1 MGGVAVETA
10 DLLTVDVQV
19 QMALAIDM
27 VAVDVRGGERHAV
40 DRDQGVVARLR
51 ILHDLDRHLRRVACP
66 PNPAGI
72 TMAVCTVVVRG
83 HIDGH
88 RGDDRLAVDGVGA
101 MVVGR
106 KFDHD
111 GDLAFGHAGEI
122 DRLVVEALDL
132 RAIDVEVEVPLTL
145 DVRRGCSLG
154 SDDEVGRVDRD
165 VDAASRVGLDTD
177 VKGRDVGTLE
187 VDGRP
192 VVVIVRLMIA
202 TGVVFIVVVAVT
214 LVIVVIVVVVF
225 LVDGLHIGH
234 VVGWGGL

>member
-1 MGGVAVETA
+1 MVVGERTDRDLDLTDGKHRDVGGVTVETA

-27 VAVDVRGGERHAV
+27 VAVDVCGGERHAV

-66 PNPAGI
+66 RNLAGI
-72 TMAVCTVVVRG
+72 TMAVCTVIVRR

-88 RGDDRLAVDGVGA
+88 HGDDRLAVDGVGA
-101 MVVGR
+101 VVVGR

-111 GDLAFGHAGEI
+111 GDLAFGHAGEVN
-122 DRLVVEALDL
+122 RLVVEALDL

-154 SDDEVGRVDRD
+154 SNDEVGRVDRD
-165 VDAASRVGLDTD
+165 VDAAGRVGLDTD
-177 VKGRDVGTLE
+177 AKGRDVGTLE

-192 VVVIVRLMIA
+192 VVVSS
-202 TGVVFIVVVAVT
+202 
-214 LVIVVIVVVVF
+214 
-225 LVDGLHIGH
+225 
-234 VVGWGGL
+234 